1 MKIDNEMVLKKE
13 IAGNR
18 KDGSPVVMLV
28 THGGLYAFF
37 SKNEKG
43 EVETL
48 SMAPH
53 KAIAAWMAEQKARD
67 INWNTGFLKSE
78 SSGPLEDLSKN
89 QQNLYVRLRNLLFSD
104 TLIKNSEKSDYY
116 IIYDTK
122 AINIG
127 IMHKD
132 EIQQKLDSK
141 EIYRESFVRN
151 VNLNEPCEIISLHK
165 EFSVE

>member
-13 IAGNR
+13 IAGKR

-37 SKNEKG
+37 SKNENG
-43 EVETL
+43 GIETL
-48 SMAPH
+48 GMAPH
-53 KAIAAWMAEQKARD
+53 KAIAAWMSEQKARD
-67 INWNTGFLKSE
+67 IEWNSGFLKSE
-78 SSGPLEDLSKN
+78 KTESLENLSKN
-89 QQNLYVRLRNLLFSD
+89 KQNLYVRLRNLLFSD
-104 TLIKNSEKSDYY
+104 SLIKNTEKSDYY

-122 AINIG
+122 KINIG

-132 EIQQKLDSK
+132 EIQQKINSK

-151 VNLNEPCEIISLHK
+151 INMNEPCEILSLHK